1 MNLAYFVLATISIVA
16 TLVPF
21 LPHQH
26 WIVRCFDFG
35 KIQFACLSATT
46 LVLGFIF
53 AERSAQ
59 FWTAQSLLLACLL
72 YDLSILVRY
81 TPLYRVKESG
91 VFENHSDSVT
101 LVSANVLQFN
111 TSYDRFVQLIRDVQP
126 DMFMTMESNED
137 WDTAMRVLESDYPY
151 LRKVPLE
158 NTYGIHLYSKLEM
171 STEVHYFVADDL
183 PSIEAKVVTREGDTF
198 TLFCVHPPPPSP
210 TEESNSK
217 ERDGELLAVAKKI
230 RDSCDTTVVVGD
242 FNNVSWSRSS
252 VLFRKTTEMIDPRM
266 GRMLAATFNAKSRFL
281 RFPIDQIYH
290 TTDVFTQELRT
301 LPYFGSDHFPLFC
314 QFYIDRKNGSQEELT
329 EDLEPEELEEVDELV
344 EEGVKEESDRD
355 DVAEE

>member
-1 MNLAYFVLATISIVA
+1 MDQAYIVVA
-16 TLVPF
+16 TFVIAATLIPF
-21 LPHQH
+21 LPYQH
-26 WIVRCFDFG
+26 WVVRCFDFG

-46 LVLGFIF
+46 LVLGHIFI
-53 AERSAQ
+53 ERSPQ
-59 FWTAQSLLLACLL
+59 FWTTQGLLLVCLF

-81 TPLYRVKESG
+81 TPLYRVKETK
-91 VFENHSDSVT
+91 VFEIHSDSVT

-111 TSYDRFVQLIRDVQP
+111 TDYDRFVKLIRDVQP
-126 DMFMTMESNED
+126 DIFLTMESNED
-137 WDTAMRVLESDYPY
+137 WDTALRVLESDYPY
-151 LRKVPLE
+151 FCKVPLE
-158 NTYGIHLYSKLEM
+158 NTYGIHLFSKLEM
-171 STEVHYFVADDL
+171 STKVHYFVADDL

-198 TLFCVHPPPPSP
+198 NLFCVHPPPPSP

-230 RDSCDTTVVVGD
+230 RADGQTTVVVGD

-266 GRMLAATFNAKSRFL
+266 GRMLAATFNAKYWFL

-290 TTDVFTQELRT
+290 TSDVFAQDLQT

-329 EDLEPEELEEVDELV
+329 EVLEPGELEEVDDLV
-344 EEGVKEESDRD
+344 KEGITEESDRE
-355 DVAEE
+355 DVAQE